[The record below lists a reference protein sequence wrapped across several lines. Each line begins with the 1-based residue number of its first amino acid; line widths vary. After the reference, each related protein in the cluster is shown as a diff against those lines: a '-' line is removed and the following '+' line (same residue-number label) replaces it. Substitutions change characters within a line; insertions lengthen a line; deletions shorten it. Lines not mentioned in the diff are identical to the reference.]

1 MYLYKNR
8 NNIYPNKINYHQI
21 NILFLIITFLLLFL
35 GIRFFSVCAVFAFVL
50 NIIVFFF
57 LPTELIFCDLF
68 FLLSLASIYKYGP
81 GTVSFF
87 TVLEL
92 TAIVVIL
99 FREKRLD
106 AKFTI
111 ILCIYM
117 CYVLIVCFINSTFD
131 LLNFVKQI
139 MNFFILY
146 LFVRTVNKSIF
157 NKVIIFYVFGVIAS
171 SIVGL
176 FSKYIP
182 NFYEY
187 IRYVGAYID
196 GETYTRFTGLFG
208 DPNYY
213 SVNLILGLAGL
224 ILLYYKKEINIIF
237 WICFICLSLFGFLT
251 YSKSFILMY
260 CGVCCMFIYVC
271 LKMKKIFI
279 TSAFFLAF
287 IGIFILGILGK
298 IPIVNAIIERLTN
311 FSDFDSLT
319 TGRFHLWQ
327 TYIQYFI
334 DNVTSFV
341 FGRGLVVERVG
352 DLGAHNTYIDYLY
365 YLGLIGTVVN
375 LSCLYICL
383 SNNIGKKH
391 VNLLN
396 FSGVAIIF
404 VMYFFLSMFFA
415 FDLVFHIIIAWIYF
429 KLDLKPKKLKIG
441 G

>member
-1 MYLYKNR
+1 MFATYKSNVLAKNLDIQR
-8 NNIYPNKINYHQI
+8 IN
-21 NILFLIITFLLLFL
+21 LIILSILYVTIFL
-35 GIRFFSVCAVFAFVL
+35 GIRFFPLLTVAAFVL
-50 NIIVFFF
+50 NCIFFIF

-68 FLLSLASIYKYGP
+68 FLLSLASIYKYEP

-87 TVLEL
+87 TILEL
-92 TAIVVIL
+92 TAIAIIL

-111 ILCIYM
+111 ILCIFM
-117 CYVLIVCFINSTFD
+117 CYVLIVCSINSTFD

-260 CGVCCMFIYVC
+260 CGVCCMFIRRF
-271 LKMKKIFI
+271 LLLPH
-279 TSAFFLAF
+279 FF
-287 IGIFILGILGK
+287 
-298 IPIVNAIIERLTN
+298 
-311 FSDFDSLT
+311 
-319 TGRFHLWQ
+319 
-327 TYIQYFI
+327 
-334 DNVTSFV
+334 
-341 FGRGLVVERVG
+341 
-352 DLGAHNTYIDYLY
+352 
-365 YLGLIGTVVN
+365 
-375 LSCLYICL
+375 
-383 SNNIGKKH
+383 
-391 VNLLN
+391 
-396 FSGVAIIF
+396 
-404 VMYFFLSMFFA
+404 
-415 FDLVFHIIIAWIYF
+415 
-429 KLDLKPKKLKIG
+429 
-441 G
+441 

>member
-1 MYLYKNR
+1 
-8 NNIYPNKINYHQI
+8 
-21 NILFLIITFLLLFL
+21 
-35 GIRFFSVCAVFAFVL
+35 
-50 NIIVFFF
+50 
-57 LPTELIFCDLF
+57 
-68 FLLSLASIYKYGP
+68 
-81 GTVSFF
+81 
-87 TVLEL
+87 
-92 TAIVVIL
+92 
-99 FREKRLD
+99 
-106 AKFTI
+106 
-111 ILCIYM
+111 
-117 CYVLIVCFINSTFD
+117 
-131 LLNFVKQI
+131 
-139 MNFFILY
+139 
-146 LFVRTVNKSIF
+146 
-157 NKVIIFYVFGVIAS
+157 
-171 SIVGL
+171 
-176 FSKYIP
+176 
-182 NFYEY
+182 
-187 IRYVGAYID
+187 
-196 GETYTRFTGLFG
+196 
-208 DPNYY
+208 
-213 SVNLILGLAGL
+213 
-224 ILLYYKKEINIIF
+224 
-237 WICFICLSLFGFLT
+237 
-251 YSKSFILMY
+251 
-260 CGVCCMFIYVC
+260 
-271 LKMKKIFI
+271 MKKIFI